1 MPTYDEF
8 LASKRLI
15 VQSSGKEVQDSD
27 INPIL
32 FPFQRDLVRWSI
44 LKGRAAVFAD
54 TGLGKTLMQLE
65 WARLIGERTL
75 ILAPLAVARQTVREG
90 LKLGITV
97 TYARSQEQAA
107 PTGITITNYEMME
120 HFDPAQFGAVV
131 LDESSILKS
140 YDGKTR
146 TALIEAFRNTPYR
159 LCCTATPAPN
169 DIAEIANHAEF
180 LGIMSRVEMLSAFFV
195 HDDEGWRL
203 KKHAARGPF
212 YKWLA
217 SWSMSIRKPSDL
229 GYENDGFD
237 LPELTINPIF
247 VTSTYVPEGM
257 LFHVALKGITE
268 RAQVR
273 KGTLEERVKA
283 AVELIAKEPD
293 EQWLVWCGL
302 NDESAALAKAIPGAV
317 EVKGADSPDKKADAL
332 TGFADGTV
340 KIMISK
346 SSIAGFG
353 MNFQSC
359 ARMVFV
365 GMSDSYE
372 EYYQS
377 IRRCWRFGQKRPV
390 NVTIVLSD
398 IEEPIYQNV
407 ISKEKEAQTMA
418 NGLIQHVSEFEK
430 AEIGKHDSQFNYT
443 TAESSG
449 EGWRL
454 LLGDS
459 AERLKELADHS
470 IDLSIFSPPF
480 QSLFTYS
487 PSERDMGNCKTH
499 EEFWQHFE
507 FISREL
513 LRLVKPGRNVCVHVA
528 NIPTTLAGNGVIG
541 LYDFRGD
548 TIRHFVQAGFVYHG
562 EVCIDKDPQAQ
573 AIRTHAKGLLFV
585 QKNKDS
591 SWLRPALAD
600 YILVF
605 RVPGENAVE
614 VKSDLT
620 NDEWIEFA
628 RPIWYGIRE
637 SDTLNAAVARAND
650 DERHIAPLQLGTI
663 ERCIRLWSNKGETV
677 LSPFAG
683 IGSEIYQAVMFGRK
697 GIGIELKP
705 EYFKTAI
712 TNLREAERKAQAIDL
727 FAFSGVKVE

>member
-1 MPTYDEF
+1 MQNYDEF

-15 VQSSGKEVQDSD
+15 VSSSGKEIQDGD
-27 INPIL
+27 INPML
-32 FPFQRDLVRWSI
+32 FPFQRDLTKWSV
-44 LKGRAAVFAD
+44 LKGRAAIFAD

-97 TYARSQEQAA
+97 TYARSQDQAA
-107 PTGITITNYEMME
+107 PSGITITNYEMME
-120 HFDPAQFGAVV
+120 HFDPSQFGAVV

-146 TALIEAFRNTPYR
+146 TALIEAFHETPYR

-180 LGIMSRVEMLSAFFV
+180 LSIMTRVEMLSAFFV

-237 LPELTINPIF
+237 LPTLTIDPIF
-247 VTSTYVPEGM
+247 VQSTYVPEGM

-317 EVKGADSPDKKADAL
+317 EVRGSDSPDKKADAL

-353 MNFQSC
+353 MNFQGC

-407 ISKEKEAQTMA
+407 ISKEKEAQSMA
-418 NGLIQHVSEFEK
+418 NGLIQHVSEFER

-443 TAESSG
+443 TAETTG
-449 EGWRL
+449 NGWRL
-454 LLGDS
+454 MLGDS

-480 QSLFTYS
+480 SSLYTYS
-487 PSERDMGNCKTH
+487 PSERDLGNCKSPDQ
-499 EEFWQHFE
+499 FWTHFE
-507 FISREL
+507 FIGREL
-513 LRLVKPGRNVCVHVA
+513 MRLTKPGRNVCVHVSQIA
-528 NIPTTLAGNGVIG
+528 TQKAKDGVIG

-548 TIRHFVQAGFVYHG
+548 TIRHFVEWGFIYHG

-605 RVPGENAVE
+605 RAPGDNEVE
-614 VKSDLT
+614 IKSDLT
-620 NDEWIEFA
+620 NEEWIEFA
-628 RPIWYGIRE
+628 RPVWYSIRE
-637 SDTLNAAVARAND
+637 SETLNATVARDND
-650 DERHIAPLQLGTI
+650 DERHLAPLQLETI
-663 ERCIRLWSNKGETV
+663 ERCVRLWSNKKEMV
-677 LSPFAG
+677 LDPFNG
-683 IGSEIYQAVMFGRK
+683 IGSTGYVAIAHERHYVGV
-697 GIGIELKP
+697 ELKP
-705 EYFKTAI
+705 SYFKSAVS
-712 TNLREAERKAQAIDL
+712 NLREAERQAQSVDL
-727 FAFSGVKVE
+727 FAFSNVQVE